1 MPVHEAGEQTPG
13 LWGHRVLT
21 PYSESAPANL
31 TLTAP
36 PVGTIAPAI
45 PEETEAQGRLD
56 NPMRKQQRSVSSRSP
71 QNVASYSFN
80 MHATQPRVTSD
91 STLLPLSPESWG
103 DGCVPPFLGFG
114 LQIREV
120 G

>member
-1 MPVHEAGEQTPG
+1 M
-13 LWGHRVLT
+13 

-36 PVGTIAPAI
+36 LVGTIAPAI

-56 NPMRKQQRSVSSRSP
+56 NPMRKQQRSVSSQSP
-71 QNVASYSFN
+71 QNVASYFFN

-91 STLLPLSPESWG
+91 STLLPRPLIAGMMGVSHHSWALVFRSAKWVEMQTAWQW
-103 DGCVPPFLGFG
+103 C
-114 LQIREV
+114 
-120 G
+120 